1 MLFPALRILGSGRK
15 LFSDLEN
22 TESNLSGF
30 SSVGRLLIGMLPARV
45 CHAPKLDRTNR
56 TVAGG
61 FPLFAGPII
70 AREVLTAPRPVRF
83 YVARASYV
91 GLLFILMWTAWQ
103 SQVGL
108 TEVSEVGIIAYFG
121 HLLFRLFVLFQLTL
135 MMFFAPLSSATAVAH
150 EKDRRT
156 FVLLLMTDL
165 RDVEIILGK
174 LAASLL
180 QILTLLA
187 TSAPVFFL
195 CMLMGG
201 VAPGQILDVMG
212 VTAAA
217 GLLGGSLGLLV
228 ALGRDRTFQSLA
240 LTVLTLVLTLAGV
253 EALSFAFPN
262 LTLFR
267 VPIAQALDPFRTVLT
282 IVDPVG
288 LSSTFVRPAIVFMIA
303 SSLISVFLLG
313 FGTIML
319 RIWNPGRNEPREHRE
334 GEEAEAEVVETLIE
348 VEEGAVLEPVA
359 IGSRGSSMAVARA
372 GGSSTYET
380 ASSTSALAT
389 ESSGDDAGATT
400 GLHVP
405 RRTHRRITRGPGAYR
420 RPWTNPILWRELMT
434 RAYGTKPLIIKGAYV
449 LAFLLGLAYIQLAP
463 DASAMSSR
471 ETWVLVG
478 LGVLSLILINAQGV
492 TALTSER
499 DTGALDLLLVTELSP
514 KQFIYGKLFGVLYN
528 TKEMVVLPILLIAWL
543 AITRHLSL
551 ENAFY
556 AIVDGLLL
564 VHFSAMLG
572 LHSAIT
578 YTNSRAAVANS
589 LGTIFFLMIGIGI
602 CAGLIVLSDRQFG
615 RQLLSFLIFI
625 GAGSVALFASL
636 GSKNP
641 SRAIALVA
649 LLTPFWSFY
658 CVISLINHDVLAA
671 FLFSVGIY
679 GFALLAMLVPAVS
692 DFDIALGRTSAIQG

>member
-1 MLFPALRILGSGRK
+1 M
-15 LFSDLEN
+15 
-22 TESNLSGF
+22 
-30 SSVGRLLIGMLPARV
+30 
-45 CHAPKLDRTNR
+45 
-56 TVAGG
+56 
-61 FPLFAGPII
+61 FAGPII
-70 AREVLTAPRPVRF
+70 AREVLTAPRPLLF

-103 SQVGL
+103 SRVGFAA
-108 TEVSEVGIIAYFG
+108 VSEIGVIAYFG
-121 HLLFRLFVLFQLTL
+121 HLLFRWFVLFQLTL
-135 MMFFAPLSSATAVAH
+135 MLFFAPLSAATSIAH

-156 FVLLLMTDL
+156 FILLLMTDL

-174 LAASLL
+174 LMASLL

-195 CMLMGG
+195 CLLLGG
-201 VAPGQILDVMG
+201 VSPSQVFDVIA
-212 VTAAA
+212 VTAAS

-240 LTVLTLVLTLAGV
+240 LTVLSLVLALAGV
-253 EALSFAFPN
+253 ETLGFAFPD
-262 LTLFR
+262 LKLLG
-267 VPIAQALDPFRTVLT
+267 VSLPEALNPFRTVLT
-282 IVDPVG
+282 IVDPARIG
-288 LSSTFVRPAIVFMIA
+288 AGARPAVVFIFA
-303 SSLISVFLLG
+303 SSLVSL
-313 FGTIML
+313 TILAFSTVML
-319 RIWNPGRNEPREHRE
+319 RIWNPGRNEPREQRE
-334 GEEAEAEVVETLIE
+334 GEGAELVTTETLVE
-348 VEEGAVLEPVA
+348 VEESVGARTVGTPVLQVAMGQADVA
-359 IGSRGSSMAVARA
+359 IAVAIRPPLA
-372 GGSSTYET
+372 T
-380 ASSTSALAT
+380 TSAGLP
-389 ESSGDDAGATT
+389 EDEIGATT

-405 RRTHRRITRGPGAYR
+405 RRTHRRITRGPGPYR

-449 LAFLLGLAYIQLAP
+449 LAFALGVAFMNLAP
-463 DASAMSSR
+463 DATSMQSR
-471 ETWVLVG
+471 QTWVLLG
-478 LGVLSLILINAQGV
+478 IGVLSLILINAQGV

-528 TKEMVVLPILLIAWL
+528 TKEMVVLPILLLGWL
-543 AITRHLSL
+543 AISGQMSV
-551 ENAFY
+551 ENAVY
-556 AIVDGLLL
+556 AVVDGILLA
-564 VHFSAMLG
+564 HFSAMLG
-572 LHSAIT
+572 LHAAIT

-589 LGTIFFLMIGIGI
+589 LGTIFFLLIGIGI
-602 CAGLIVLSDRQFG
+602 CAGLIILSDRQFA

-658 CVISLINHDVLAA
+658 CVISLINEDILAA

-679 GFALLAMLVPAVS
+679 GFALMAMLVPSVS

>member
-1 MLFPALRILGSGRK
+1 M
-15 LFSDLEN
+15 
-22 TESNLSGF
+22 
-30 SSVGRLLIGMLPARV
+30 
-45 CHAPKLDRTNR
+45 
-56 TVAGG
+56 
-61 FPLFAGPII
+61 FAGPII
-70 AREVLTAPRPVRF
+70 VREVITAPRPLIF

-103 SQVGL
+103 SRVGFA
-108 TEVSEVGIIAYFG
+108 EISEIGLIAYFG
-121 HLLFRLFVLFQLTL
+121 HLLFRWFVLFQLTL
-135 MMFFAPLSSATAVAH
+135 MLFFAPLSAATSVAH

-156 FVLLLMTDL
+156 FILLLMTDL
-165 RDVEIILGK
+165 RDVEIIVGK
-174 LAASLL
+174 LMASLL
-180 QILTLLA
+180 QVLTLLA

-195 CMLMGG
+195 CLLLGG
-201 VAPGQILDVMG
+201 VSPGQVLDVMM

-217 GLLGGSLGLLV
+217 GLVGGSLGLLV

-240 LTVLTLVLTLAGV
+240 LTVLSLVLVLAGV
-253 EALSFAFPN
+253 ETAGFVFPD
-262 LTLFR
+262 LKLLG
-267 VPIAQALDPFRTVLT
+267 VPITEALNPFRTVLT
-282 IVDPVG
+282 VVN
-288 LSSTFVRPAIVFMIA
+288 LSTTATSGFRPAVVFVMA
-303 SSLISVFLLG
+303 SSVISFGLLA

-319 RIWNPGRNEPREHRE
+319 RIWNPGRNEPREQRE
-334 GEEAEAEVVETLIE
+334 GEEAEVAVTETLIE
-348 VEEGAVLEPVA
+348 IEETAGAPVLAV
-359 IGSRGSSMAVARA
+359 GSTSTLSRASGASTTLEAPPAAVA
-372 GGSSTYET
+372 T
-380 ASSTSALAT
+380 AASI
-389 ESSGDDAGATT
+389 EEIGATT

-405 RRTHRRITRGPGAYR
+405 RRAHRRITRGPGVYR

-449 LAFLLGLAYIQLAP
+449 LAFALGVAFIHLTPDLATM
-463 DASAMSSR
+463 DNR
-471 ETWVLVG
+471 RTWVLIG
-478 LGVLSLILINAQGV
+478 LGILSLILINAQGV

-528 TKEMVVLPILLIAWL
+528 TKEMVALPVLLILWF
-543 AITRHLSL
+543 AISGQMSW
-551 ENAFY
+551 ENSFY

-564 VHFSAMLG
+564 AHFSAMLG
-572 LHSAIT
+572 LHAAIT

-589 LGTIFFLMIGIGI
+589 LGTIFFLMVGIGI
-602 CAGLIVLSDRQFG
+602 CALLIVLSDRQFA

-658 CVISLINHDVLAA
+658 CVISLINEDILAA
-671 FLFSVGIY
+671 FLFSAGIY
-679 GFALLAMLVPAVS
+679 GFALLAMLVPSVS

>member
-1 MLFPALRILGSGRK
+1 M
-15 LFSDLEN
+15 
-22 TESNLSGF
+22 
-30 SSVGRLLIGMLPARV
+30 
-45 CHAPKLDRTNR
+45 
-56 TVAGG
+56 
-61 FPLFAGPII
+61 FAGPII
-70 AREVLTAPRPVRF
+70 AREVLTAPRPLLF

-103 SQVGL
+103 SRVGFAA
-108 TEVSEVGIIAYFG
+108 VSEIGVIAYFG
-121 HLLFRLFVLFQLTL
+121 HLLFRWFVLFQLTL
-135 MMFFAPLSSATAVAH
+135 MLFFAPLSAATSIAH

-156 FVLLLMTDL
+156 FILLLMTDL

-174 LAASLL
+174 LMASLL

-195 CMLMGG
+195 CLLLGG
-201 VAPGQILDVMG
+201 VSPSQVLDVIA
-212 VTAAA
+212 VTAAS

-240 LTVLTLVLTLAGV
+240 LTVLSLVLALAGV
-253 EALSFAFPN
+253 ETLGFVFPDLKLLGVSLPEALN
-262 LTLFR
+262 
-267 VPIAQALDPFRTVLT
+267 PFRTVLT
-282 IVDPVG
+282 IVDPARIG
-288 LSSTFVRPAIVFMIA
+288 AGARPAVVFIFA
-303 SSLISVFLLG
+303 SSLVSL
-313 FGTIML
+313 TILAFSTVML
-319 RIWNPGRNEPREHRE
+319 RIWNPGRNEPREQRE
-334 GEEAEAEVVETLIE
+334 GEGAELVTTETLVE
-348 VEEGAVLEPVA
+348 VEESVGARTVGTPVLQVAMGQADVA
-359 IGSRGSSMAVARA
+359 IAVAIRPPLA
-372 GGSSTYET
+372 T
-380 ASSTSALAT
+380 TSAGLP
-389 ESSGDDAGATT
+389 EDEIGATT

-405 RRTHRRITRGPGAYR
+405 RRTHRRITRGPGPYR

-449 LAFLLGLAYIQLAP
+449 LAFALGVAFMNLAP
-463 DASAMSSR
+463 DATSMQSR
-471 ETWVLVG
+471 QTWVLLG
-478 LGVLSLILINAQGV
+478 IGVLSLILINAQGV

-528 TKEMVVLPILLIAWL
+528 TKEMVVLPILLLGWL
-543 AITRHLSL
+543 AISGQMSV
-551 ENAFY
+551 ENAVY
-556 AIVDGLLL
+556 AVVDGILLA
-564 VHFSAMLG
+564 HFSAMLG
-572 LHSAIT
+572 LHAAIT

-589 LGTIFFLMIGIGI
+589 LGTIFFLLIGIGI
-602 CAGLIVLSDRQFG
+602 CAGLIILSDRQFA

-658 CVISLINHDVLAA
+658 CVISLINEDILAA

-679 GFALLAMLVPAVS
+679 GFALMAMLVPSVS